1 MFKRRRTGSN
11 ASEGAVW
18 LGGPAANQGS
28 RRDDSVP
35 PKTKAS
41 DSIPK
46 INTGT
51 FGEATTASLSD
62 IFGDDVLRFLLKLV
76 LASVA
81 AVLYMNYLTPV
92 CPEPCPPTASP
103 SEVNAARITNFG
115 SSSAMQPTSA
125 AYSPHRN
132 VVSAV
137 KDYGIKVKDYGVN
150 AADLGVKH
158 GLEHG
163 AKYGLGVG
171 AAAAPGLWSHF
182 WSGSKSGQ
190 YESKHDPHRTRAW
203 DLVIKRGRNMTT
215 FTSLVSDLEGMS
227 GGLYREFVNQYTRVS
242 PEKFSSRGLVL
253 DSVGHL
259 HTEQSAI
266 TAKLNEYMTIRK
278 RAAGALH
285 IHRHP
290 DSDEKQLEASI
301 NDLNTLR
308 KALVKVGSELFTY
321 FHVAEKSIGGLVD
334 MAEDLP
340 WQKEKDKWFGAYK
353 YRDMIAAV
361 SRLRQFDSCI
371 KTLRGMITS
380 DIHALG

>member
-1 MFKRRRTGSN
+1 MASNQTMFKRRRTGSN

-28 RRDDSVP
+28 RRDGSVP

-41 DSIPK
+41 NSIPK

-62 IFGDDVLRFLLKLV
+62 IFGDDLLRFLLKLV
-76 LASVA
+76 LASIA
-81 AVLYMNYLTPV
+81 AVLYMKYLTPV
-92 CPEPCPPTASP
+92 CPEPCPPASSP
-103 SEVNAARITNFG
+103 SEVNAARITNLG
-115 SSSAMQPTSA
+115 SASAMQPNSA
-125 AYSPHRN
+125 AYTPHRN

-182 WSGSKSGQ
+182 WSA
-190 YESKHDPHRTRAW
+190 SKHDPHRTRAW

-227 GGLYREFVNQYTRVS
+227 GTLYREFVNQYTRVS
-242 PEKFSSRGLVL
+242 PDKFPSRSHVL

-259 HTEQSAI
+259 HTEQSTI
-266 TAKLNEYMTIRK
+266 TAKLNEYMSIRK

-290 DSDEKQLEASI
+290 DSDEKQLESSI

-308 KALVKVGSELFTY
+308 KALVEVGSNLFAY
-321 FHVAEKSIGGLVD
+321 FYVAEKSIGGLVD

>member
-76 LASVA
+76 LASIA

-103 SEVNAARITNFG
+103 SEANAARITNFG

-203 DLVIKRGRNMTT
+203 DLVIKRARNMTT

-253 DSVGHL
+253 DNVGHL

-266 TAKLNEYMTIRK
+266 TA
-278 RAAGALH
+278 
-285 IHRHP
+285 
-290 DSDEKQLEASI
+290 
-301 NDLNTLR
+301 
-308 KALVKVGSELFTY
+308 
-321 FHVAEKSIGGLVD
+321 
-334 MAEDLP
+334 
-340 WQKEKDKWFGAYK
+340 
-353 YRDMIAAV
+353 
-361 SRLRQFDSCI
+361 
-371 KTLRGMITS
+371 
-380 DIHALG
+380 